1 MRWAD
6 WLENLPKVVVLIHTP
21 VIIDGNS
28 AYFNSTRRRRRR
40 LYININASIISFSLW
55 PTPIHSSFLVSFCF
69 QFSNDTILVP
79 ECRDFLDRLIYE
91 RETASLAPTHEKK
104 GSLDLN
110 VRLDVVDRCAYI
122 NYFARCLEKRKEQKN
137 NEKSNNFTLKCFSL
151 IFVFFLSFTSPV
163 LFFRLLLQL
172 SQSNL
177 RCNKS
182 LLWKGQAYIL
192 FCLVL
197 KGGHVQH
204 EEWLGVYVEIPLF
217 SDVFKRAV
225 FLAIIRKSLGRTN
238 FTGCDVQ
245 TGLLVSGGMVAEER
259 PVDIGGRSLIGIR
272 FGALY
277 ETGVLIT
284 GKTESLNTSRFSIYV
299 SLFRIFRYWRDF
311 NRC

>member
-122 NYFARCLEKRKEQKN
+122 NYFTRCLKKRKEQK
-137 NEKSNNFTLKCFSL
+137 KQRKTKQFYPQMLFFNFC
-151 IFVFFLSFTSPV
+151 FLS
-163 LFFRLLLQL
+163 LFHFSGPFFPPPPSIISKQF
-172 SQSNL
+172 
-177 RCNKS
+177 
-182 LLWKGQAYIL
+182 KGQQKSIMERTGIYFIL
-192 FCLVL
+192 SR
-197 KGGHVQH
+197 
-204 EEWLGVYVEIPLF
+204 VEG
-217 SDVFKRAV
+217 DMYNMK
-225 FLAIIRKSLGRTN
+225 N
-238 FTGCDVQ
+238 D
-245 TGLLVSGGMVAEER
+245 LVSMWKFPFFPMCSNG
-259 PVDIGGRSLIGIR
+259 PS
-272 FGALY
+272 
-277 ETGVLIT
+277 
-284 GKTESLNTSRFSIYV
+284 FSQ
-299 SLFRIFRYWRDF
+299 
-311 NRC
+311 